1 MSYTPQPKTMNK
13 IKERRHDLYE
23 IVVTTGQRFKVKE
36 DLRTL
41 TKDINN
47 AKSNSYGLIKITTD
61 AYEGFDDWDPID
73 GNNEIPNKFL
83 IEDNV
88 YINPDFIVF
97 IFPII

>member
-1 MSYTPQPKTMNK
+1 MNK
-13 IKERRHDLYE
+13 TKERRPDLHE

-41 TKDINN
+41 LKDIYHV
-47 AKSNSYGLIKITTD
+47 KLNSRGVFKITTD

>member
-1 MSYTPQPKTMNK
+1 MNK
-13 IKERRHDLYE
+13 TKERRPDLHE
-23 IVVTTGQRFKVKE
+23 IVLTTGQRFKVKE
-36 DLRTL
+36 DSRTL
-41 TKDINN
+41 LENIHFV
-47 AKSNSYGLIKITTD
+47 KSESFGVIKVTTD

>member
-1 MSYTPQPKTMNK
+1 MSKT
-13 IKERRHDLYE
+13 KERRPDLNE

-61 AYEGFDDWDPID
+61 EYTPNALLSCPPKIEEQVALTKL
-73 GNNEIPNKFL
+73 NIPPPT
-83 IEDNV
+83 
-88 YINPDFIVF
+88 NP
-97 IFPII
+97 

>member
-1 MSYTPQPKTMNK
+1 MNK
-13 IKERRHDLYE
+13 TIERRPDLHE

-41 TKDINN
+41 LKDIHHV
-47 AKSNSYGLIKITTD
+47 KSNSRGVIKITTD

-83 IEDNV
+83 IEDDV

>member
-1 MSYTPQPKTMNK
+1 MNK

-41 TKDINN
+41 LKDIHHV
-47 AKSNSYGLIKITTD
+47 KLNSRGVIKITTD

-73 GNNEIPNKFL
+73 GNNEIPNRFL
-83 IEDNV
+83 IEADV